1 MPLLEIKTVTI
12 TEKGQISI
20 PLDIRKREGF
30 RVGSKVAIL
39 AFQDKVELRPLKK
52 LNEPILTALASEKV
66 LAKDWS
72 TKEEDKAWAHL

>member
-1 MPLLEIKTVTI
+1 MPLLEIKTATI

-52 LNEPILTALASEKV
+52 LSESMLTALASEKV